1 MTENADAP
9 KEPRDG
15 PEDQRGKEDQRKN
28 RDRRAKNLQPG
39 REKTIHDG
47 GFVFREHESAQQA
60 FIVKSGTVE
69 IFKSFAEDGFPP
81 REVILG
87 SLSEGAMFGEMAL
100 IDDQP
105 RMASAR
111 AIGGPVVV
119 YVISREQFNA
129 KLKDT
134 NLFIGKLLHI
144 LAGNVRSSSE
154 KVK

>member
-1 MTENADAP
+1 MSDNADTREG
-9 KEPRDG
+9 KEDS
-15 PEDQRGKEDQRKN
+15 PEDQRGNQDRRKN
-28 RDRRAKNLQPG
+28 KDRRPPKHQPG

-47 GFVFREHESAQQA
+47 GFVFREHESAQEA

-69 IFKSFAEDGFPP
+69 IFKSFVEEGHPP
-81 REVILG
+81 REVVLG

-111 AIGGPVVV
+111 AVGGAVVV

-129 KLKDT
+129 KLEGT
-134 NLFIGKLLHI
+134 NLFICKLLQI

-154 KVK
+154 KAK